1 MTFGM
6 IDPILA
12 SQMSHQGT
20 VYVSGALCAFGASE
34 CMGQDTSDYPWDT
47 VPKAAHRIFASQMY
61 HDRRQR
67 QDRMRR
73 SVAERTKMGDPQDYL
88 LPIVADAD
96 MGFGTTTATMKL
108 TKRLVES
115 GVAMFH
121 LDDLALG
128 GKQHTGTEA
137 GHTIVST
144 KEYLL
149 RLTAARLQLDIMGQV

>member
-12 SQMSHQGT
+12 SQMEGQGT
-20 VYVSGALCAFGASE
+20 IYVSGALCAFAASE

-47 VPKAAHRIFASQMY
+47 VPKAADRIFKSQMY

-67 QDRMRR
+67 HDRMRR
-73 SVAERTKMGDPQDYL
+73 SPAERAALGRPRDYL

-96 MGFGTTTATMKL
+96 MGFGTATATMKL
-108 TKRLVES
+108 VKRLVES

-121 LDDLALG
+121 LDDLALD
-128 GKQHTGTEA
+128 GKRHSGPAA

-144 KEYLL
+144 DEYLR
-149 RLTAARLQLDIMGQV
+149 RLTAARLQLDIMG